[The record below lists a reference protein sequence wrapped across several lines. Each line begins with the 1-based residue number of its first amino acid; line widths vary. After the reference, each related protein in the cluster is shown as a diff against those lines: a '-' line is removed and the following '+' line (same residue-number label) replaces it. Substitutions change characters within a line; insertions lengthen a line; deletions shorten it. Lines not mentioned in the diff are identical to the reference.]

1 MANYKTLDA
10 WKRAMEV
17 VKEIYL
23 LTATFPK
30 EEAYGLTSQMKRAA
44 VSIPCNIAEGV
55 GRQYKK
61 DTLQFLYI
69 SRGSIYELETLLD
82 ICLSV
87 KIITELQYTQIAIY
101 VEMSMKVLS
110 GLIRS
115 VESRTDL
122 K

>member
-44 VSIPCNIAEGV
+44 VSIPSNIAEGV